1 MRVDFSSN
9 YFGATLAAPKAR
21 SAKLG
26 SALGLGQL
34 LLSPFRRARVAPNGS
49 SFLSRFPEKVVHPDF
64 KIPGKARRCAW
75 RSGSPRDS
83 EKPGLVR
90 HGGRR
95 PMSVPA
101 DSPEPRRGPAVSL
114 CPTPQADITAPC
126 NHSASPGI
134 SETRFV

>member
-1 MRVDFSSN
+1 MRVDFSSD

-64 KIPGKARRCAW
+64 KIPGNARRCCLNSGEQSSAW
-75 RSGSPRDS
+75 RAGSPPQLR
-83 EKPGLVR
+83 EAAGLVR
-90 HGGRR
+90 HGG
-95 PMSVPA
+95 
-101 DSPEPRRGPAVSL
+101 SL
-114 CPTPQADITAPC
+114 
-126 NHSASPGI
+126 GG
-134 SETRFV
+134 

>member
-1 MRVDFSSN
+1 MRVDFSSD

-64 KIPGKARRCAW
+64 KIPGNARRCCLILAS
-75 RSGSPRDS
+75 RVVRGEPGPPRNS
-83 EKPGLVR
+83 EKPLDSFGTVGRLEGS
-90 HGGRR
+90 GGG
-95 PMSVPA
+95 PMSAPA
-101 DSPEPRRGPAVSL
+101 D
-114 CPTPQADITAPC
+114 
-126 NHSASPGI
+126 
-134 SETRFV
+134 